1 MNCSIISDLLVSQP
15 LTSHRHFVRPV
26 CYKKDT
32 KSQSLV
38 LKFLFLEL
46 LESAIL
52 SKRTIIDLVC
62 FVVLFELNSPEAHR
76 SD

>member
-1 MNCSIISDLLVSQP
+1 M
-15 LTSHRHFVRPV
+15 RPV